1 VVMAGDDGPD
11 AGTRY
16 NRPMNAPD
24 IRICFIGDSYV
35 HGTGDDDC
43 LGWAGR
49 LCAAARHA
57 GHNITY
63 YNLGVRRETSADI
76 ARRWRAECA
85 ARLLPS
91 TQNHVVFSFGAND
104 VSLVDGRR
112 RVAEEET
119 LANLQTMLE
128 TAKPVY
134 RTLVVGPPSAAD
146 AEHDAR
152 LASLSVRMQGVAAS
166 LGIPY
171 IATLPALVEDRVWCE
186 EVRGNDGSHPRAGGY
201 AHLAGIVAA
210 SGLWW
215 FGER

>member
-1 VVMAGDDGPD
+1 MAGGDDPD
-11 AGTRY
+11 DGTRY
-16 NRPMNAPD
+16 NRPMNASD

-35 HGTGDDDC
+35 QGTGDDEC

-49 LCAAARHA
+49 LCAAARRA

-63 YNLGVRRETSADI
+63 YNLGVRREASADI
-76 ARRWRAECA
+76 ARRWQVECA
-85 ARLLPS
+85 ARLLPG

-104 VSLVDGRR
+104 VGLVDGRR

-119 LANLQTMLE
+119 IANLQAMLE

-134 RTLVVGPPSAAD
+134 HTLVVGPPPAAD
-146 AEHDAR
+146 AEHNAR
-152 LASLSVRMQGVAAS
+152 LAQLSLRMQGVTAG

-171 IATLPALVEDRVWCE
+171 IATLPALVEDRVWRE
-186 EVRGNDGSHPRAGGY
+186 DVRGNDGSHPRAGGY
-201 AHLAGIVAA
+201 ARLAEIVAT

-215 FGER
+215 FDER